1 MLFNGPGAFRVGG
14 IECFHEP
21 ASRLSQIGSRALLG
35 NGLYEAVKINIAYL
49 FFLYNNVKLTNTQIS
64 IIMLIIRHRSY
75 ETMMSVSQQ

>member
-21 ASRLSQIGSRALLG
+21 ASRPSQIGSRALLG
-35 NGLYEAVKINIAYL
+35 NGLYADDAVKTNIAHL

-64 IIMLIIRHRSY
+64 TIMLIIRH
-75 ETMMSVSQQ
+75 